1 MTVKI
6 RAVPMWVGLALIACG
21 GTGGGG
27 GKEADSGARAE
38 IERLGRQWEEAA
50 NTGQVERLMEV
61 YSPEAVILPP
71 GGPTIEGS
79 ETIREL
85 FRQEFERF
93 DTKIAFTTTEIVIEG
108 DMAYRRGGYVWRGTP
123 RGTGQP
129 LETRN
134 KFLEIW
140 KRQPDGSWRIAVDMW
155 NPAESPAAAGGVGVS
170 TSPGEARTPAGPVP
184 QGVPPDTGS

>member
-1 MTVKI
+1 V
-6 RAVPMWVGLALIACG
+6 RAAIAIVRMGVVLALTACG
-21 GTGGGG
+21 GSGGGE
-27 GKEADSGARAE
+27 EADGGARAE
-38 IERLGRQWEEAA
+38 IERLGQQWEEAA

-61 YSPEAVILPP
+61 YAPDAVILPP
-71 GGPTIEGS
+71 GGPIIEGS

-93 DTKIAFTTTEIVIEG
+93 DTKIAFTTTEIEVEG
-108 DMAYRRGGYVWRGTP
+108 DMAYRRGRYVWRGTP

-140 KRQPDGSWRIAVDMW
+140 KRQPDGTWRIAVDMW
-155 NPAESPAAAGGVGVS
+155 NPAESPAAAGGVGIS
-170 TSPGEARTPAGPVP
+170 TTPEEPGMPSGAAE
-184 QGVPPDTGS
+184 GVLPDTSS

>member
-1 MTVKI
+1 MK
-6 RAVPMWVGLALIACG
+6 RASAWMWLAVALAACG
-21 GTGGGG
+21 EGGGEERTG
-27 GKEADSGARAE
+27 EARAE

-61 YSPEAVILPP
+61 YAPDAVILPP
-71 GGPTIEGS
+71 GGPSIEGS

-93 DTKIAFTTTEIVIEG
+93 DTKIAFTTVEIEVEG
-108 DMAYRRGGYVWRGTP
+108 DMAYRRGNYVWRGTP
-123 RGTGQP
+123 RGTDQP

-140 KRQPDGSWRIAVDMW
+140 KRQPDGGWRIAVDMW
-155 NPAESPAAAGGVGVS
+155 TPTESQAAPAGGGVS
-170 TSPGEARTPAGPVP
+170 TTPEAP
-184 QGVPPDTGS
+184 

>member
-1 MTVKI
+1 VRAAI
-6 RAVPMWVGLALIACG
+6 RIVRMGVVLALAACG
-21 GTGGGG
+21 GNGGGG
-27 GKEADSGARAE
+27 EDAVGGARAE
-38 IERLGRQWEEAA
+38 IERLGQQWEEAA

-61 YSPEAVILPP
+61 YAPDAVILPP

-93 DTKIAFTTTEIVIEG
+93 DTKIAFTTTEIEVEG

-140 KRQPDGSWRIAVDMW
+140 KRQPDGTWRIAVDMW
-155 NPAESPAAAGGVGVS
+155 NPAESPAATGGVGIS
-170 TSPGEARTPAGPVP
+170 MSPEEPGMAPGAETE
-184 QGVPPDTGS
+184 GVPPDTTS

>member
-1 MTVKI
+1 V
-6 RAVPMWVGLALIACG
+6 AAALVACG
-21 GTGGGG
+21 DGGGE
-27 GKEADSGARAE
+27 EAAGGARAE

-61 YSPEAVILPP
+61 YAPDAVILPP
-71 GGPTIEGS
+71 GGPSIEGS

-93 DTKIAFTTTEIVIEG
+93 DTKIAFTTVEIEIEG
-108 DMAYRRGGYVWRGTP
+108 DMAYRRGNYVWRGTP

-140 KRQPDGSWRIAVDMW
+140 KLQPDGGWRIAVDMW
-155 NPAESPAAAGGVGVS
+155 NPAESQAAPAGVGVS
-170 TSPGEARTPAGPVP
+170 TTPEAP
-184 QGVPPDTGS
+184 